1 MQFEK
6 EKMAASLLALKRH
19 ESSVQYMTLLQSN
32 PLMQQRTDFHVMVDR
47 EGLFQ
52 EDDRSACAEK
62 FLSLSM
68 YSTSLKPLARQ
79 SGQS

>member
-1 MQFEK
+1 MQF

-19 ESSVQYMTLLQSN
+19 ESSVQYMTLPPIQSSHA
-32 PLMQQRTDFHVMVDR
+32 TDFHVMVDR

-52 EDDRSACAEK
+52 EYDRSACAEK
-62 FLSLSM
+62 FLSLNM
-68 YSTSLKPLARQ
+68 YSTSLKPLASQ